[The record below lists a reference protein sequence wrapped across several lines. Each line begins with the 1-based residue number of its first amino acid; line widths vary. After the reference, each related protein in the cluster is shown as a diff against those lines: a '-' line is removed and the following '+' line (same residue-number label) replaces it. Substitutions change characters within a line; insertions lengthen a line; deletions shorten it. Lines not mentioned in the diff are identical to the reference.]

1 MEPNAKS
8 DPSIWNF
15 VSENPLI
22 SAIIAGLVVSLIIG
36 FVKHCRDSKDS
47 KTIYDFLRQ
56 SAADGRYTFRST
68 EAISSATKIP
78 ELRVAELCSRHPNIK
93 RNKLEKQSWQLVS

>member
-1 MEPNAKS
+1 MEPS
-8 DPSIWNF
+8 PTPDPSIWHY
-15 VSENPLI
+15 VSENPLV
-22 SAIIAGLVVSLIIG
+22 SAIIAGLVVAIIIG
-36 FVKHCRDSKDS
+36 IVKHYRNSKDG

-78 ELRVAELCSRHPNIK
+78 EVRVAELCSRHPYIK
-93 RNKLEKQSWQLVS
+93 RNKLEKQSWQLDP